1 MKTYYIAVPGGSPV
15 GPLDEE
21 VIKKGVEDGTYK
33 IDSLVFCE
41 GMADWEPLSKHI
53 AVTPPTPAVPP
64 VPVVPAVPPVPQG
77 GTASAGDGQYSFGQ
91 AIASCFKRYAKF
103 DGRARRSEYWWFY
116 LLSNVVCCIPVIGM
130 IVVWACIVPMIAVGW
145 RRMHDIGKPG
155 WFVLIPFYSL
165 YLAAQPSVGPNEF
178 GAAPAEPEK

>member
-1 MKTYYIAVPGGSPV
+1 FISIPSLKNMLLTLLTGPAMKLTYAP
-15 GPLDEE
+15 
-21 VIKKGVEDGTYK
+21 
-33 IDSLVFCE
+33 
-41 GMADWEPLSKHI
+41 
-53 AVTPPTPAVPP
+53 
-64 VPVVPAVPPVPQG
+64 
-77 GTASAGDGQYSFGQ
+77 AGDGQYSFGQ

-116 LLSNVVCCIPVIGM
+116 LMTSVVSFIPIIGF
-130 IVVWACIVPMIAVGW
+130 IGALACIVPMIAVGW

-155 WFVLIPFYSL
+155 WFILIPIYSL